1 MSSHHQALQSVLL
14 VSSAQKGTDFLKDL
28 LDEYN
33 NAEITVSYNGSDTRR
48 RVMENTF
55 DVILINTPL
64 TDEFGVDLAEHL
76 AETTVSGI
84 VILVRNENYEEVSFR
99 VLENGIMPVAKPLHR
114 EVFYQSLNL
123 AVATR
128 GRLRILEKEN
138 SRLKKKLDETRLV
151 DKAKYTLME
160 HMNMSEA
167 EAHRYI
173 EKQSMDLRLS
183 KLSVAE
189 NILRTY

>member
-33 NAEITVSYNGSDTRR
+33 NAEITVSHNGSDTRR

>member
-14 VSSAQKGTDFLKDL
+14 VSSAQKGTEFLKDL
-28 LDEYN
+28 LDEYDN
-33 NAEITVSYNGSDTRR
+33 VEITVSLNGSDTRR

-128 GRLRILEKEN
+128 ERLRILEKEN

-189 NILRTY
+189 NILRIY